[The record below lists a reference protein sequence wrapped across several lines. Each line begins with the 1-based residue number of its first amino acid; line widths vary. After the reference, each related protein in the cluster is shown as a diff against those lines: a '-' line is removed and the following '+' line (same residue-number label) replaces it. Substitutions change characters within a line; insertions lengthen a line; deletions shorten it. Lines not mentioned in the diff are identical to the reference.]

1 MKNLFL
7 ILLITPLLFTA
18 CGDETET
25 MIVDLSQPQGEFEV
39 SRSGSFVDQNDAGS
53 TGNVELG
60 TDSEN
65 QEFLRFND
73 SFNTAIGTG
82 TVTVYLSTSETFTA
96 DPMNG
101 NPDLLLIGPVRNQG
115 ENFFEIPEGVST
127 SKYTHVILW
136 CNSVSIPF
144 GYAELN

>member
-18 CGDETET
+18 CEDETET
-25 MIVDLSQPQGEFEV
+25 MIVDPTQPQGEFEV

-53 TGNVELG
+53 TGNAELG
-60 TDSEN
+60 TDSED

-115 ENFFEIPEGVST
+115 ENFFEIPEGEST